1 MAKTSQNFGM
11 RNASGSANR
20 GANNA
25 AMTKTTQNFMPKK
38 SGASAAKVLPPKLP
52 PRAAMSPAVNSFKGK
67 NLATTSN
74 IKQKK
79 SMLNTSQQNA
89 STRQLDPKDNM
100 YYPNDVKKNSSGLK
114 SDANQSE
121 IVYKRGARSIS
132 KRRTTSNNQNQN

>member
-1 MAKTSQNFGM
+1 
-11 RNASGSANR
+11 
-20 GANNA
+20 
-25 AMTKTTQNFMPKK
+25 
-38 SGASAAKVLPPKLP
+38 
-52 PRAAMSPAVNSFKGK
+52 MSPAVNSFKGK

-132 KRRTTSNNQNQN
+132 KRRTPSNNQNQN